1 MDSIIDFV
9 TLAIILHQELFI
21 WYIQIKSGFKSKFI
35 SNGRRIAFDCTS
47 AMVIIFLEMSSIHT
61 DKYKNSFLVL
71 GEGPA
76 DDINDRVGTAQKTF
90 VLTLLKHIGNFI

>member
-47 AMVIIFLEMSSIHT
+47 VMVIIFLEMLL
-61 DKYKNSFLVL
+61 FWVL
-71 GEGPA
+71 
-76 DDINDRVGTAQKTF
+76 IIVHQ
-90 VLTLLKHIGNFI
+90 FILISTKIVS